1 MQVRYIRLILT
12 EEAVRQ
18 FNQNYGDCLLF
29 KYDKY
34 DVSYKMLG
42 DTEVIVIEVYDM
54 STKENVF
61 VINMNYVIAIDFCF
75 YMFIEGDEHE

>member
-12 EEAVRQ
+12 EEAARQ
-18 FNQNYGDCLLF
+18 FKQNYDECPIF

-34 DVSYKMLG
+34 DVSYKMFG
-42 DTEVIVIEVYDM
+42 DIELMEVYDM

-61 VINMNYVIAIDFCF
+61 VINMNCVIAIDFCF
-75 YMFIEGDEHE
+75 YMFIEGDEYA